1 MKKAVVY
8 GSGKIGRGFI
18 GKIFAE
24 SGYAVCF
31 LDKVQPLVDALNA
44 AGRYTV
50 RIVFNERQ
58 DDSVIPVARAL
69 NSLTDE
75 ALEAIAGCDIMA
87 TSVGANELANIAPI
101 IARAAMLR
109 ASRGGGPLDVILCE
123 NQLGGD
129 ALLRGWIDE
138 CLTDGQRAWTD
149 ANLGLI
155 EASISRM
162 VPPQDPALSGGD
174 PLLLRVDPSSE
185 LPVDSAAFRGEIPD
199 LNGIIPYTPFEF
211 YMMRKL
217 FLNNGSHALCAY
229 LGYEKGYEFI
239 WQAIEDDEIR
249 AAARASMVANA
260 EALIAKYGEAVRPNV
275 EAYID
280 DLLTRFPNHAL
291 NDTVARVGADLAR
304 KLRRNDRIVGA
315 ALFAI
320 EQGVDPAPIV
330 RGILSALRFCP
341 KGDAKAAELQ
351 VALREKGIDHVLEH
365 YMGLAPQEPLYGM
378 IREGYMAQV
387 ND

>member
-24 SGYAVCF
+24 SGYAVYF
-31 LDKVQPLVDALNA
+31 LDKVQQLVDDLNA
-44 AGRYTV
+44 AGQYTV
-50 RIVFNERQ
+50 RIVFNDRQ
-58 DDSVIPVARAL
+58 DDSVIPVAGAL

-75 ALEAIAGCDIMA
+75 ALEAIAGCDLMA
-87 TSVGANELANIAPI
+87 TSVGANELANIAPV
-101 IARAAMLR
+101 IARAATLR
-109 ASRGGGPLDVILCE
+109 MQRGGGPLDVILCE
-123 NQLGGD
+123 NQLGAD
-129 ALLRGWIDE
+129 ALMRGFIDGH
-138 CLTDGQRAWTD
+138 LTAEQRAWTD
-149 ANLGLI
+149 ANLGLV

-174 PLLLRVDPSSE
+174 RLLLRVDPSSE
-185 LPVDSAAFRGEIPD
+185 LPVDSTAFKGEIPA

-229 LGYEKGYEFI
+229 LGYEKGYEYI
-239 WQAIEDDEIR
+239 WQAFADPDIR

-260 EALIAKYGEAVRPNV
+260 EALIAKYGEEVRPNV
-275 EAYID
+275 EGYIE
-280 DLLTRFPNHAL
+280 DLFRRFPNRAL

-315 ALFAI
+315 ALFALD
-320 EQGVDPAPIV
+320 QGVDPAPIV
-330 RGILSALRFCP
+330 RGIVAALRFDLASDITAP
-341 KGDAKAAELQ
+341 RVQRD
-351 VALREKGIDHVLEH
+351 LREQGIGYVLEH
-365 YMGLAPQEPLYGM
+365 YMGLKPDEPLYDM
-378 IREGYMAQV
+378 IRAAYAK
-387 ND
+387 